1 MTEKNEAS
9 CEKWPPFMERCH
21 ENLNP
26 NFIFIGAKQNYSLI
40 IIFIEKMKVISVA
53 NVEQQQNLCMKQFLK
68 CSYDGL
74 LNTLHHFDHQNSN
87 WKESNKNLLVSS

>member
-1 MTEKNEAS
+1 MIVTEKNEAN

-21 ENLNP
+21 GNQNP

-40 IIFIEKMKVISVA
+40 IIFIEKMKVISLA
-53 NVEQQQNLCMKQFLK
+53 KVEQQQNLCMKRFLK

-74 LNTLHHFDHQNSN
+74 LKGSAAFVL
-87 WKESNKNLLVSS
+87 